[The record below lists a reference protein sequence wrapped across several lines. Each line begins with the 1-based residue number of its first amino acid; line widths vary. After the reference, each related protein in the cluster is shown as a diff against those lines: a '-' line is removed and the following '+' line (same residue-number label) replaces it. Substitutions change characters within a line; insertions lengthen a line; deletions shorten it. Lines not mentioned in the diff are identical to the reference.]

1 VKRLIAI
8 VALALVAGACSVS
21 APRHETALVNANRVG
36 ASAGAAAGD
45 ASGSASD
52 AGATDAAGG
61 SASGASAPGASG
73 TGRGSARGAAASS
86 ASSSSGGVST
96 KATTAS
102 AAPGGPVPGVT
113 KNSITISIV
122 AGFTGPLAAL
132 VNKAYEALQT
142 WQEDVN
148 AAGGIYGRQIILK
161 KVDHKET
168 ADGGV
173 AACKEVTSNGSF
185 IAAVPEGTDANVTA
199 VDCLDAAGIPTVYY
213 AAAADPKWKLA
224 FADSLTSAQGGT
236 LLASY
241 VKNGLHGAGKKVG
254 AIYVNQSAYKAAVDT
269 FVAES
274 KRQGMTVADVEAVE
288 PNQASFTSQLL
299 RMQQA
304 GVQILMIS
312 STTETIGI
320 LRDARSMGWS
330 PTFTGWGFQFDFL
343 TEAGRGLFDG
353 VTGLR
358 PYATVDSPA
367 FANYAQHMNAR
378 GRNRD
383 DRSTDLEG
391 FPTYGRA
398 LLYGELLKR
407 AGPNPTRQSFV
418 LGAETVKNFD
428 TGIIPP
434 VTYGTGAPAHV
445 GITEGFAAVCC
456 NGDYTW
462 KGTGPP
468 RASW

>member
-1 VKRLIAI
+1 MRRAVGLL
-8 VALALVAGACSVS
+8 ALALVAGACSVTT
-21 APRHETALVNANRVG
+21 PRHETALVNANRVG
-36 ASAGAAAGD
+36 ASAAARDSGSGPVGDAGTAAA
-45 ASGSASD
+45 SE
-52 AGATDAAGG
+52 TPGG
-61 SASGASAPGASG
+61 
-73 TGRGSARGAAASS
+73 ASS
-86 ASSSSGGVST
+86 ASTASGAATGLSHAATGAATGSSGAAGS
-96 KATTAS
+96 KSGAAAATNAG
-102 AAPGGPVPGVT
+102 AVPGVT
-113 KNSITISIV
+113 KDSITISIV

-142 WQEDVN
+142 WQDDVN
-148 AAGGIYGRQIILK
+148 AAGGIYGRKIVLK

-185 IAAVPEGTDANVTA
+185 FAAVPEGTDANVTA
-199 VDCLDAAGIPTVYY
+199 VNCLDAAGVPTVYY

-224 FADSLTSAQGGT
+224 FADTLTSAQGGT
-236 LLASY
+236 ILASY

-269 FVAES
+269 FTAES

-343 TEAGRGLFDG
+343 TEAGRSLFDG

-358 PYATVDSPA
+358 TYATVDSPA
-367 FANYAQHMNAR
+367 YADYARHMDAR

-383 DRSTDLEG
+383 DRSADLEG

-398 LLYGELLKR
+398 LLYGEILKR
-407 AGPNPTRQSFV
+407 AGANPTRQSFV
-418 LGAETVKNFD
+418 LGAETIKGFD

-434 VTYGTGAPAHV
+434 VTYGAGPPAHV
-445 GITEGFAAVCC
+445 GITEGFAALCC
-456 NGDYTW
+456 NSDYTW
-462 KGTGPP
+462 KSTGPP
-468 RASW
+468 RSSW